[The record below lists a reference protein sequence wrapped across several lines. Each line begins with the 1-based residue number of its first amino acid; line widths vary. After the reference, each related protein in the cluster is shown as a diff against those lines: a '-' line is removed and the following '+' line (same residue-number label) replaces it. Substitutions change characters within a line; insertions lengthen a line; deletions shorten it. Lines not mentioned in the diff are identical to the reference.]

1 LGQTYP
7 KFPAGFQ
14 IGTATA
20 SYQVE
25 GAWNV
30 DGRGIT
36 IWDIFSQSGHC
47 YNNDTG
53 NVADDH
59 YHRFAEDIQIMK
71 GLGVKIYRM
80 SLAWSRIFPTGKP
93 PLNPAGVA
101 HYNAEIQ
108 MLLDNGIT
116 PHVTLFHWDTP
127 AGLELE
133 YGDAWLRSETTDA
146 FAVYADQCFSL
157 FGDKIK
163 NWLTINEPH
172 TIAVNGYDYGSHAPG
187 RCSNRTICPHGNS
200 ATEPYIVGHN
210 LLLAHAKAVN
220 VYRTKYQATQKG
232 TIGIVLDCSWG
243 EPLTGSIVDRDASDR
258 YMEFFAGWFADPVF
272 LGDYPAV
279 MKLYVED
286 RLPVF
291 TDTEKQLLKGSADFY
306 ALNHYTSRYTS
317 PDANPN
323 GEGPDADDHVT
334 LSVERD
340 GVLIGPVAD
349 SSWLYVVP
357 YGIRRNLFW
366 LQDRYGPLEF
376 WITENGVDVPNES
389 ALPLN
394 EALNDTFRVNY
405 YQDYLSQLSMAIY
418 DPTYHVNVKGYF
430 AWSLMDNFEWND
442 GYNKRFGIH
451 YVQYQNNLTRI
462 AKQSANYLKQLI
474 SQCCQ

>member
-1 LGQTYP
+1 MFIVLSIKRLRKGRLGLCW
-7 KFPAGFQ
+7 
-14 IGTATA
+14 I
-20 SYQVE
+20 V
-25 GAWNV
+25 
-30 DGRGIT
+30 
-36 IWDIFSQSGHC
+36 
-47 YNNDTG
+47 
-53 NVADDH
+53 
-59 YHRFAEDIQIMK
+59 
-71 GLGVKIYRM
+71 
-80 SLAWSRIFPTGKP
+80 
-93 PLNPAGVA
+93 AGV
-101 HYNAEIQ
+101 NRLLDRLWIG
-108 MLLDNGIT
+108 MLLIDI
-116 PHVTLFHWDTP
+116 W
-127 AGLELE
+127 
-133 YGDAWLRSETTDA
+133 
-146 FAVYADQCFSL
+146 
-157 FGDKIK
+157 K
-163 NWLTINEPH
+163 
-172 TIAVNGYDYGSHAPG
+172 
-187 RCSNRTICPHGNS
+187 
-200 ATEPYIVGHN
+200 
-210 LLLAHAKAVN
+210 
-220 VYRTKYQATQKG
+220 
-232 TIGIVLDCSWG
+232 
-243 EPLTGSIVDRDASDR
+243 
-258 YMEFFAGWFADPVF
+258 FFAGWFADPVF

-291 TDTEKQLLKGSADFY
+291 TDAEKQLLKGSADFY

-451 YVQYQNNLTRI
+451 YVQYENNLTRI
-462 AKQSANYLKQLI
+462 AKQSANYIKQLI
-474 SQCCQ
+474 SRCCQ

>member
-1 LGQTYP
+1 
-7 KFPAGFQ
+7 
-14 IGTATA
+14 
-20 SYQVE
+20 
-25 GAWNV
+25 
-30 DGRGIT
+30 
-36 IWDIFSQSGHC
+36 
-47 YNNDTG
+47 
-53 NVADDH
+53 
-59 YHRFAEDIQIMK
+59 
-71 GLGVKIYRM
+71 
-80 SLAWSRIFPTGKP
+80 
-93 PLNPAGVA
+93 
-101 HYNAEIQ
+101 
-108 MLLDNGIT
+108 
-116 PHVTLFHWDTP
+116 
-127 AGLELE
+127 
-133 YGDAWLRSETTDA
+133 
-146 FAVYADQCFSL
+146 
-157 FGDKIK
+157 
-163 NWLTINEPH
+163 
-172 TIAVNGYDYGSHAPG
+172 
-187 RCSNRTICPHGNS
+187 
-200 ATEPYIVGHN
+200 
-210 LLLAHAKAVN
+210 
-220 VYRTKYQATQKG
+220 
-232 TIGIVLDCSWG
+232 
-243 EPLTGSIVDRDASDR
+243 
-258 YMEFFAGWFADPVF
+258 
-272 LGDYPAV
+272 
-279 MKLYVED
+279 VED

-357 YGIRRNLFW
+357 YGIRMNLFW
-366 LQDRYGPLEF
+366 LQDRYGRLEF

-405 YQDYLSQLSMAIY
+405 YQDYLTQLSMAIY

-474 SQCCQ
+474 SRCCQ